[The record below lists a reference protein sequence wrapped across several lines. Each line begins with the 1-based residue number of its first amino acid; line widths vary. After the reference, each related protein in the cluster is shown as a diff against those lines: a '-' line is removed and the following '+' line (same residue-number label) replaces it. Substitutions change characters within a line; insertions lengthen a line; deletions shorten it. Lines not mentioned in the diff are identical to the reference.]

1 MFDDERKPRT
11 GKRTAWQIEQE
22 QRWNDEFRRRW
33 EALLEK
39 ADSELPEW
47 AIRIKRNRQR
57 RLGNR

>member
-22 QRWNDEFRRRW
+22 QRWNDDFRRRW
-33 EALLEK
+33 DELLEK
-39 ADSELPEW
+39 SDNELPEW
-47 AIRIKRNRQR
+47 AVRIKRNRQR